1 MKLKNQNKF
10 LSNRFE
16 NIIVL
21 FFFIILTIVGYIL
34 HTDYGISLD
43 EESTRLHGFV
53 TLNYICEFFFPNEKV
68 EQSFFGF
75 PILINKK
82 LLHKKQKFLSYLNK
96 KKIETRPILSGNF
109 LNQPSA
115 KLYNLNNQNIKFNS
129 AQEIEDRGFFIGI
142 PSK

>member
-53 TLNYICEFFFPNEKV
+53 TLNYICEFFFPNEKF
-68 EQSFFGF
+68 SFQTNNIIPKLNDYAFKEYGIF
-75 PILINKK
+75 FEIFLALIIEVILEIK
-82 LLHKKQKFLSYLNK
+82 
-96 KKIETRPILSGNF
+96 NF
-109 LNQPSA
+109 S
-115 KLYNLNNQNIKFNS
+115 
-129 AQEIEDRGFFIGI
+129 
-142 PSK
+142 